1 LLPWSPS
8 VKLLLKEKRKWYNLL
23 MARRKGWLKR
33 RFRLHLKKDAVF
45 SISYVF
51 LFCLAFLIILS
62 FTRQG
67 VYLFKFNLF
76 LLEWLGWG
84 TVFLAFFLFLVGLM
98 LTKIRIPWNEAGV
111 LVGGSLA
118 AVSLVGLTKAGL
130 AGTGV
135 FNLLSYAITSIG
147 AVIILTACAIIGMVV
162 FFNTSFDQIVI
173 FLAKLFKPFKN
184 LVFGLK
190 KKTPQFIQER
200 SSIVSGRNESLSK
213 LSSSSAA
220 ARENVRTINLR
231 DDQELPEVT
240 TNVPGAQSSVWNYP
254 PISLL
259 EDKAGGKADRGDTK
273 NNAAT
278 IERTLDSFGISAR
291 VVEINLGPAVTQ
303 YAIEV
308 ALGTKLSKITS
319 LANDL
324 ALALAAPTGQ
334 IRVEA
339 PIPGRSLVGLEL
351 PNHSPEIVTLKQIL
365 NSSEMKEQKS
375 KLVVPLGLDVSGRP
389 KIGNIA
395 RMPHVLI
402 AGQTGSGKSVM
413 LNSWIASFLFRCSP
427 SELRLILIDPK
438 RVEFTQ
444 YNGVPHL
451 LTPVIIEPNKVIS
464 ALKWAT
470 AEMDRRYKVFAQA
483 GARSIETYNEI
494 SGFQALPY
502 VVIIIDELADIILFS
517 PAEVEDN
524 ICRVAQMAR
533 ATGIH
538 MIISTQRPSVDVLTG
553 LIKANIPCRISFA
566 VSSMI
571 DSRVII
577 DGPGAEKLLGR
588 GDMLYIPPD
597 QAKPT
602 RIQGAYVS
610 DTEVE
615 KLIGFISKT
624 GVRPVYT
631 EEVTEI
637 KDTAGGRGTGAWGS
651 EKDEFFNEAVRI
663 VCQFGRASSS
673 LLQRRLSI
681 GYTRAAKIIDQ
692 MEEAGIVGPGDKSK
706 PRDVLIKDPEAFLT
720 SQQIQSE
727 RGQ

>member
-1 LLPWSPS
+1 
-8 VKLLLKEKRKWYNLL
+8 

-33 RFRLHLKKDAVF
+33 RFRLNLKRDAVF
-45 SISYVF
+45 SISYIF

-67 VYLFKFNLF
+67 IYLYKLNLF

-98 LTKIRIPWNEAGV
+98 LTKIRVPWSEAGV
-111 LVGGSLA
+111 LVGGSLT

-173 FLAKLFKPFKN
+173 FLANIFKPFKN
-184 LVFGLK
+184 MAFGLK

-200 SSIVSGRNESLSK
+200 PSLSK
-213 LSSSSAA
+213 ASSPITV
-220 ARENVRTINLR
+220 ARGNVRTIDLR

-240 TNVPGAQSSVWNYP
+240 TNVPGAQSSVWNCP

-259 EDKAGGKADRGDTK
+259 EDRTGGKADRGDTR

-334 IRVEA
+334 IRIEA

-365 NSSEMKEQKS
+365 SSPEMKEQKS

-395 RMPHVLI
+395 KMPHVLI
-402 AGQTGSGKSVM
+402 AGQTGSGKSV
-413 LNSWIASFLFRCSP
+413 LLSSWIASFLFRCSP

-438 RVEFTQ
+438 RVELTR

-451 LTPVIIEPNKVIS
+451 LTPVIIEPKKVIS

-470 AEMDRRYKVFAQA
+470 QEMDRRYKVFAQA
-483 GARSIETYNEI
+483 GARNIETYNEI

-502 VVIIIDELADIILFS
+502 IVIIIDELNDIIQFA

-602 RIQGAYVS
+602 RIQGS
-610 DTEVE
+610 
-615 KLIGFISKT
+615 FISDVEVGKLVTYIGKT
-624 GVRPVYT
+624 GIRPVYT

-637 KDTAGGRGTGAWGS
+637 KDTAGGKGTGALGS

-663 VCQFGRASSS
+663 VCQFDRASSS

-706 PRDVLIKDPEAFLT
+706 ARDVLIKDPEAFLT
-720 SQQIQSE
+720 
-727 RGQ
+727 

>member
-1 LLPWSPS
+1 M
-8 VKLLLKEKRKWYNLL
+8 R
-23 MARRKGWLKR
+23 R
-33 RFRLHLKKDAVF
+33 RFQLHLKKDVIF
-45 SISYVF
+45 SISYIL
-51 LFCLAFLIILS
+51 LFCLALLIILS
-62 FTRQG
+62 FTRRG
-67 VYLFKFNLF
+67 IYLYKLNLF
-76 LLEWLGWG
+76 LLDWLGWG
-84 TVFLAFFLFLVGLM
+84 TVFLAFFLFLSGLM
-98 LTKIRIPWNEAGV
+98 LTRINVPWSEAGV

-118 AVSLVGLTKAGL
+118 AVSLIGLTRAGL
-130 AGTGV
+130 AGKGV
-135 FNLLSYAITSIG
+135 FNILSYAITSIG
-147 AVIILTACAIIGMVV
+147 AVIILVASAIIGVVV
-162 FFNTSFDQIVI
+162 FFNTSLDQMVI
-173 FLAKLFKPFKN
+173 FFANIFKPFKN
-184 LVFGLK
+184 MAVGLK

-200 SSIVSGRNESLSK
+200 PPLSK
-213 LSSSSAA
+213 VSSPLSV
-220 ARENVRTINLR
+220 ARENVRTIDLR

-240 TNVPGAQSSVWNYP
+240 TNVPGAQSSVWNFP

-259 EDKAGGKADRGDTK
+259 EDRAEGKADRGDTR

-308 ALGTKLSKITS
+308 ALGTKLSKITA

-334 IRVEA
+334 IRIEA

-365 NSSEMKEQKS
+365 NTSEMKEQKS
-375 KLVVPLGLDVSGRP
+375 KLAVPLGLDVSGRP

-395 RMPHVLI
+395 KMPHVLI

-427 SELRLILIDPK
+427 SELKLILIDPK

-451 LTPVIIEPNKVIS
+451 LTPVIIEPDKVIS

-470 AEMDRRYKVFAQA
+470 QEMDRRYKVFAQA
-483 GARSIETYNEI
+483 GARNIETYNEI

-502 VVIIIDELADIILFS
+502 VVIIIDELADIILFA

-588 GDMLYIPPD
+588 GDMLYVPPD

-602 RIQGAYVS
+602 RIQGSYVS
-610 DTEVE
+610 DGEVG
-615 KLIGFISKT
+615 KLIDFINKT

-631 EEVTEI
+631 EEVTEMKI
-637 KDTAGGRGTGAWGS
+637 NTRGTGAGAS
-651 EKDEFFNEAVRI
+651 GGERDEFFNEAVRI

-681 GYTRAAKIIDQ
+681 GYTRAAKILDQ
-692 MEEAGIVGPGDKSK
+692 MEGLGIVGPGEGSK
-706 PRDVLIKDPEAFLT
+706 ARDVLIKDPEAFLT
-720 SQQIQSE
+720 SEQIQ
-727 RGQ
+727 